1 MPHDEDG
8 GASLLNTTIRRM
20 KVSYTT
26 LYLSMVAMLVSGA
39 LNTIILKIQNLT
51 PGASYLG
58 NPPVLFYHPFIQ
70 CIFMFLGEFLCFFVY
85 AVHIIRKRR
94 SGKKLKKIGT
104 ILPKASIYIFAFP
117 AFLDIFVVG
126 LLNVALTMMAASSL
140 QMLKGGTIL
149 ITAVMSI
156 LFLKRKLKP
165 QHWCSM
171 VFIFLGLFLVG
182 KTEAEEEKMAG

>member
-1 MPHDEDG
+1 M
-8 GASLLNTTIRRM
+8 
-20 KVSYTT
+20 
-26 LYLSMVAMLVSGA
+26 
-39 LNTIILKIQNLT
+39 
-51 PGASYLG
+51 
-58 NPPVLFYHPFIQ
+58 
-70 CIFMFLGEFLCFFVY
+70 
-85 AVHIIRKRR
+85 
-94 SGKKLKKIGT
+94 
-104 ILPKASIYIFAFP
+104 PKAPLYIFAFP

-171 VFIFLGLFLVG
+171 VFIFMGLFLVG